1 MKKVFAI
8 LAVLSLLMVP
18 CVSMAATMSD
28 ADLADVTGQMGVTIL
43 VSNLEVSLNIGTITW
58 GDLDGFSGAPFA
70 GYANM
75 VIPLINIG
83 SPFTMHIAVNDLS
96 MTIDVGTYAGTK
108 TADPFDPTGRTGVRI
123 GIAPNTVITV
133 DAISAFIFLN
143 GEKGSEVDYG
153 GDTAAPYNQAN
164 YSAPGAYAAEKLI
177 PIMDSDHGGTYVN
190 GASGNS
196 GLSTDCLGVIG
207 ISHIRVGINS
217 LSMTIMPH

>member
-1 MKKVFAI
+1 MKKLFAI

-28 ADLADVTGQMGVTIL
+28 ADLANVTGQMGVTIL
-43 VSNLEVSLNIGTITW
+43 VSNLNVSLNLGTIMW
-58 GDLDGFSGAPFA
+58 GDLDGFSGAPSA

-75 VIPLINIG
+75 VIPLININ
-83 SPFTMHIAVNDLS
+83 SPFTMHIAVTNLS
-96 MTIDVGTYAGTK
+96 MTIDVGTYSGTK
-108 TADPFDPTGRTGVRI
+108 TSDPFDTAGRTGVHI

-153 GDTAAPYNQAN
+153 GDMAAPYTQAN
-164 YSAPGAYAAEKLI
+164 YSTPGAYATTKLI
-177 PIMDSDHGGTYVN
+177 PIMDADHGGTYLN
-190 GASGNS
+190 GAAGNS
-196 GLSTDCLGVIG
+196 ALSTDCLGVIG
-207 ISHIRVGINS
+207 ISNIRVGINS